1 MERTVSNSSRTLR
14 SSHLENHEFLALK
27 DQNKKNCKKNKKES
41 LKNKNKMDEALEA
54 PYIDY
59 ELDNLE
65 SDNSSTSSTNL
76 SEESKDCEK
85 NNNSIISNSSMKESI
100 IIHNEISS
108 LKNTINNIEN
118 ILPEMI

>member
-1 MERTVSNSSRTLR
+1 MERTISNSSRTLR

-65 SDNSSTSSTNL
+65 SDNSSTSTNP

-100 IIHNEISS
+100 IIHHEILSAF
-108 LKNTINNIEN
+108 KKHN
-118 ILPEMI
+118 